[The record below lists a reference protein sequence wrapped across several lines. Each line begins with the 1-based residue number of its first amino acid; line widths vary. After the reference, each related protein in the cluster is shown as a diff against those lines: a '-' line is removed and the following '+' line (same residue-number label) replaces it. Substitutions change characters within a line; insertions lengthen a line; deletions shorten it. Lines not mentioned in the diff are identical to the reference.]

1 MYIEQDFEKRYRLL
15 REVLET
21 IVLTVLMFLIIR
33 LAVQN
38 FTVDG
43 MSMEESLHDQQL
55 ILVDKWS
62 YHFHVPARG
71 DVVVF
76 VAPPQPD
83 QDYIKRIVGLP
94 GDIIT
99 INNGVPTVNGM
110 TLKEFYVDPKLMGV
124 APGEQTVLNV
134 VVPPNYYFVMGDN
147 RQHSSDSRSWGCLP
161 RKNIIGRAT
170 LVYWPFGQDNYG
182 LLRDVAS
189 VYGKVPLP
197 PTSTGNPCYIWPNA
211 NRVSNRNISGSNAP

>member
-1 MYIEQDFEKRYRLL
+1 MYIEKDFEKRYRLL
-15 REVLET
+15 REILET

-38 FTVDG
+38 FNVDG
-43 MSMEESLHDQQL
+43 MSMEESLHNQEL

-62 YHFHVPARG
+62 YRFHTPTRG

-83 QDYIKRIVGLP
+83 QDYIKRIIGLP

-110 TLKEFYVDPKLMGV
+110 TLKEFYVDPKFMGA
-124 APGEQTVLNV
+124 APGDQTVVNV

-147 RQHSSDSRSWGCLP
+147 RQHSSDSRYWGCLP
-161 RKNIIGRAT
+161 RRNIIGRAA
-170 LVYWPFGQDNYG
+170 LIYWPFGRENYG
-182 LLRDVAS
+182 LLPNVAS
-189 VYGKVPLP
+189 VYEKVPPP
-197 PTSTGNPCYIWPNA
+197 PTSTGNPCYIWHNA
-211 NRVSNRNISGSNAP
+211 NRVINRNVSRDNSS